1 MDISMKRVAAVTA
14 ALAVTGF
21 VCGGAIGALVL
32 SGMVIRETG
41 VYHFASKIPQIA
53 YVGLAYGGAAGALLT
68 PPMSWLLLRR
78 VSLGRA
84 LRETALGALL
94 FAGLALAIAPAY
106 TIAAAVGGFVVA
118 ALRLRI
124 FGGSSRLVT
133 AGDEPAQLE
142 P

>member
-21 VCGGAIGALVL
+21 VCGGVIGMLVL
-32 SGMVIRETG
+32 SGMVIRDMG
-41 VYHFASKIPQIA
+41 MFHFAKTIQQVAS
-53 YVGLAYGGAAGALLT
+53 VGAVYGGVAGALLT

-78 VSLGRA
+78 VNLGRA
-84 LRETALGALL
+84 LRETALGTLL
-94 FAGLALAIAPAY
+94 FAGLALAVAPAY
-106 TIAAAVGGFVVA
+106 TIAAALGGFVVA

-124 FGGSSRLVT
+124 FGASTRSLGS
-133 AGDEPAQLE
+133 GEEHAQLE